1 MTPGLVATI
10 SPTRPMSTGWPSTM
24 AALRTAVNVLASCP
38 EMPTANGPCR
48 LIRPTMSLLTLPD
61 RTIRTTS
68 ITSGVVTRSPAV
80 NADSTPSRS
89 RCSVICGPPPCTT
102 TGRSPA

>member
-1 MTPGLVATI
+1 
-10 SPTRPMSTGWPSTM
+10 
-24 AALRTAVNVLASCP
+24 
-38 EMPTANGPCR
+38 
-48 LIRPTMSLLTLPD
+48 MSLLTLPD

-68 ITSGVVTRSPAV
+68 MASGVVTRSPAV

-89 RCSVICGPPPCTT
+89 SCSVICGPPPWTT